1 MDPATPPE
9 ALLRG
14 LRERADEDF
23 LTPSLDRQ
31 AGRHQADL
39 TELGIRVA
47 VTRARY
53 PNRPGGEDL
62 YVVTVSRL
70 GLRQQPD
77 PGEGYQALT
86 TLFGREA
93 ADRAVERPGGPLIRM
108 FRVPAAT
115 LGSPAP

>member
-1 MDPATPPE
+1 VDAATTPE
-9 ALLRG
+9 ELLRG

-23 LTPSLDRQ
+23 LDPALDRQ
-31 AGRHQADL
+31 AGRHQADV

-62 YVVTVSRL
+62 YAVTVSRL

-77 PGEGYQALT
+77 PGEGYHALT

-93 ADRAVERPGGPLIRM
+93 ADQAVERPGGPLIRM
-108 FRVPAAT
+108 FRVPAAAA
-115 LGSPAP
+115 APVR